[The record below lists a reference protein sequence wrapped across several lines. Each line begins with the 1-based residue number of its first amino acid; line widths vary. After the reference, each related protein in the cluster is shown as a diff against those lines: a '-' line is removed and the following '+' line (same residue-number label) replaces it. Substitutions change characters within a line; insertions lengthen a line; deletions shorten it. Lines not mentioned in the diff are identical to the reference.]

1 MGGKAG
7 KGFRKAKL
15 KGHQEHVGS
24 RGEGSHYGEPMGR
37 QRQLWGTERAEANV
51 CQESFLMG
59 YVRLTPLGRCW
70 VRGFSH
76 LLESLLCP

>member
-1 MGGKAG
+1 MGGKSG
-7 KGFRKAKL
+7 KGLREAKL
-15 KGHQEHVGS
+15 AGHPEHVGS
-24 RGEGSHYGEPMGR
+24 RGEGSHSGEAWGDR
-37 QRQLWGTERAEANV
+37 ELWGTERAEANI